1 MDIGWKVKD
10 PQMYHDLKLNL
21 GGNELIS
28 GGVWEFAGCV
38 CVSMVLGCLVVLW
51 GFAVVA
57 GYSVVYIGESPPSPG
72 EAAHAEGV
80 CLNLRRRIVRGHCG
94 LD

>member
-1 MDIGWKVKD
+1 MDVGWKGKD
-10 PQMYHDLKLNL
+10 PQMYHELNL

-51 GFAVVA
+51 GLRWWRVVLWGTLAKVLPPRERPPMRRAFAF
-57 GYSVVYIGESPPSPG
+57 
-72 EAAHAEGV
+72 
-80 CLNLRRRIVRGHCG
+80 NLRRRIVRGHCG